1 MTTAVDLTNLP
12 RPLRLPSVERW
23 NAAENLLEAMG
34 TRSLLLLLPAAVAFI
49 GFVLFVYGDL
59 TGKHWIRAGGA
70 AIGGAAVL
78 MAVAGWLWS
87 HRADGGST
95 PSR

>member
-1 MTTAVDLTNLP
+1 LK
-12 RPLRLPSVERW
+12 RW
-23 NAAENLLEAMG
+23 
-34 TRSLLLLLPAAVAFI
+34 TRSLLLLLAAAVAFI
-49 GFVLFVYGDL
+49 GLVLFIYGDM

-70 AIGGAAVL
+70 TIDGAAVL

-87 HRADGGST
+87 LRADGGST